1 MKDKIVVREM
11 LAADIDGSVDL
22 ILRLKKLNGEFDS
35 IFVVSDKAKKDAED
49 RLKEAVKNPERHIS
63 ILAERG
69 GKILGVMLINILDRC
84 YYLPEKEA
92 RITDFYIMPEFR
104 RSGAGKML
112 ISRSYEELK
121 KRKISIITAEF
132 PSQNLIALRFYK
144 SLGYREIVGI
154 YGKVL
159 EEE

>member
-11 LAADIDGSVDL
+11 LAADIDGSADL

-35 IFVVSDKAKKDAED
+35 VFVVSDKAKKDAED
-49 RLKEAVKNPERHIS
+49 RLRDAIKNPEKHIS
-63 ILAERG
+63 LLAERG
-69 GKILGVMLINILDRC
+69 GKILGVLLINILERC
-84 YYLPEKEA
+84 YYLPDKEA

-121 KRKISIITAEF
+121 KRKIQIITAEF
-132 PSQNLIALRFYK
+132 PSQNLIALKFYK
-144 SLGYREIVGI
+144 GLGYREIVGI

>member
-1 MKDKIVVREM
+1 MKDKVVVREM
-11 LAADIDGSVDL
+11 SAADIDGSVDL

-63 ILAERG
+63 LLAERG
-69 GKILGVMLINILDRC
+69 GKVLGVMLINILDRC

>member
-144 SLGYREIVGI
+144 RLGYREIVGI

>member
-1 MKDKIVVREM
+1 MKDKVVVREM
-11 LAADIDGSVDL
+11 SAADIDGSVDL

-35 IFVVSDKAKKDAED
+35 IFVVSDNAKKDAED

-63 ILAERG
+63 LLAERG
-69 GKILGVMLINILDRC
+69 GKVLGVMLINILDRC

-132 PSQNLIALRFYK
+132 PSQNLIGLRFYK

>member
-11 LAADIDGSVDL
+11 LAADMDGSVDL

-63 ILAERG
+63 LLAERG

>member
-63 ILAERG
+63 LLAERG
-69 GKILGVMLINILDRC
+69 GKIHGVLLINILDRC

>member
-1 MKDKIVVREM
+1 MKDKIVVREL
-11 LAADIDGSVDL
+11 LAADIEGSVDL

-35 IFVVSDKAKKDAED
+35 IFVVSDRANKDAEE
-49 RLKEAVKNPERHIS
+49 RLREAVKNPDKHIS
-63 ILAERG
+63 LLAEKG
-69 GKILGVMLINILDRC
+69 GKILGVLLINILDRC

-112 ISRSYEELK
+112 VSRSYEELK

-132 PSQNLIALRFYK
+132 PSQNLIALKFYK
-144 SLGYREIVGI
+144 GLGYREIVGI

>member
-63 ILAERG
+63 LLAERG
-69 GKILGVMLINILDRC
+69 GKILGVLLINILDRC

>member
-63 ILAERG
+63 LLAERG